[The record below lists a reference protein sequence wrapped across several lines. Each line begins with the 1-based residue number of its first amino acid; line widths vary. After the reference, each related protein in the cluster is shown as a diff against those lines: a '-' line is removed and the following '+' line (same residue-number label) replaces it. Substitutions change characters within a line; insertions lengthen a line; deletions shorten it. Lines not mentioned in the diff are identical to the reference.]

1 MRKSG
6 YKIVAAATWL
16 LAASVLSGC
25 ATTGETVRPGEQA
38 NREQIVRTG
47 VVENVRDVQI
57 ENTRPGTGAGGAI
70 GAVVGGIVGS
80 QVGQGRGSIVSSVIG
95 AVLGGLAGN
104 VAEQTGGRQ
113 AGLEIA
119 IKLDDGRAIS
129 IVQAADE
136 KFIAGDR
143 VRIISD
149 GITARV
155 TR

>member
-47 VVENVRDVQI
+47 VVENVREVPL

-104 VAEQTGGRQ
+104 AAEQTGGRQ

>member
-1 MRKSG
+1 MSHSTRTL
-6 YKIVAAATWL
+6 ITILA
-16 LAASVLSGC
+16 LAASAALSGC
-25 ATTGETVRPGEQA
+25 AATGETVRAGEQV

-70 GAVVGGIVGS
+70 GSVVGGIVGS

-95 AVLGGLAGN
+95 AVLGGVAGSA
-104 VAEQTGGRQ
+104 AEQQGGRQ
-113 AGLEIA
+113 AGVKIA

-129 IVQAADE
+129 IVQAAGE
-136 KFIAGDR
+136 TFSAGDR
-143 VRIISD
+143 VRVISA